1 MGDDTTLLTVFEIC
15 AGAGGMALGLEKAGF
30 RALGLAEIDRH
41 ACATLRANRPSWRVL
56 EADVRHLDPTS
67 FQGVDLFAGG
77 VPCPPFSVA
86 GKQLGAEDDRDLF
99 PTALELIERIRPK
112 SVFLENVPG
121 FASNRFVSYRRALAT
136 SLNALGYW
144 VDWAVLNASD
154 YGVPQL
160 RPRFILVALRERFAP
175 FFEWPVP
182 SPASQTVG
190 ESLVDLMGE
199 DGWPGASEWAC
210 RANGIAPTL
219 VGGSKRH
226 GGADLG
232 PTRARAAWR
241 KLGVNGISL
250 ADAAPGRDLPVGAI
264 PRLTVRMTARVQGFP
279 DSWHLTGRKTAAYRQ
294 VGNALPPPVAEAVG
308 RSLASAL
315 REEAPAHHADRQLSL
330 QSQMA

>member
-1 MGDDTTLLTVFEIC
+1 
-15 AGAGGMALGLEKAGF
+15 MALGLEKAGF
-30 RALGLAEIDRH
+30 QALGLAEIDRH

-99 PTALELIERIRPK
+99 PTALEIIERIRPK

-182 SPASQTVG
+182 SPARQTVG
-190 ESLVDLMGE
+190 ECLADLMGE
-199 DGWPGASEWAC
+199 DGWPGAAEWAK
-210 RANGIAPTL
+210 RANGIATHIGRRLQATRRSRSGTDPSSGRL
-219 VGGSKRH
+219 AKAGSERNI
-226 GGADLG
+226 
-232 PTRARAAWR
+232 TRGRGSRAGLAGR
-241 KLGVNGISL
+241 RDPAPHRQDDCPRPGVS
-250 ADAAPGRDLPVGAI
+250 
-264 PRLTVRMTARVQGFP
+264 RL
-279 DSWHLTGRKTAAYRQ
+279 
-294 VGNALPPPVAEAVG
+294 
-308 RSLASAL
+308 LASHRAED
-315 REEAPAHHADRQLSL
+315 RRVPTSGQRPATACRGGRGPFAGKRAS
-330 QSQMA
+330 